1 MDSIHYCTCTRLDHY
16 SENNPHFDK
25 KSGENGSCV
34 YGSARSR
41 SVGAQPCYIQE
52 SRLPGLI
59 FLFKIYVAT
68 KVLCYDDIWCE
79 IDLKTAD
86 VHFKNCDVYR
96 KKNVH
101 DDVELQWCHT
111 HKTKYG

>member
-1 MDSIHYCTCTRLDHY
+1 MGKAAAVFTEAHAAGQLMLSH
-16 SENNPHFDK
+16 
-25 KSGENGSCV
+25 
-34 YGSARSR
+34 ARFR
-41 SVGAQPCYIQE
+41 NLGCRAQFFSLKFMLQQK
-52 SRLPGLI
+52 
-59 FLFKIYVAT
+59 F
-68 KVLCYDDIWCE
+68 CYDDIWCE

-96 KKNVH
+96 KTIVH